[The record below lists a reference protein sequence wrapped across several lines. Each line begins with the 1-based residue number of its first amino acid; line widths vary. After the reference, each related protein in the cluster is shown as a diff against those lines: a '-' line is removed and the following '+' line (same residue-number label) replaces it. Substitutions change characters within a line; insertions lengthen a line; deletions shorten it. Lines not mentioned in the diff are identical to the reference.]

1 MVWTDE
7 KVNNLKKLWAKGTS
21 TAEIARRL
29 GLSKNS
35 IIGKVHRLNLDTRP
49 SPLKKK
55 KNVVAPQKA
64 VSHPKKHK
72 ISILDLKLNTCRWPI
87 GEPTDPDFHFCGENT
102 VVGKP
107 YCAKHCI
114 LAYTTIKE
122 STQGTKSE

>member
-7 KVNNLKKLWAKGTS
+7 KVNSLKKLWAKGTS

-35 IIGKVHRLNLDTRP
+35 IIGKVHRLNLDMRP

-55 KNVVAPQKA
+55 SVVSQKKTA
-64 VSHPKKHK
+64 SHSKKGK
-72 ISILDLKLNTCRWPI
+72 IGILDLKLNTCRWPI
-87 GEPTDPDFHFCGENT
+87 GDPTDADFHFCGENT

-107 YCAKHCI
+107 YCAKHCA

-122 STQGTKSE
+122 SSQETKSE